1 MKDHLVIYV
10 KYRIYNNF
18 RFVLWICDELTC
30 SLNFNV
36 SIHWNNNNELNLW
49 IHNIQEL
56 WINDL
61 WKITINLEK
70 YLIDAIEFIKNQVA
84 LDFVIDTEE
93 MKIYIKHET
102 WNKW

>member
-36 SIHWNNNNELNLW
+36 SIHWNNNNELNL
-49 IHNIQEL
+49 
-56 WINDL
+56 
-61 WKITINLEK
+61 
-70 YLIDAIEFIKNQVA
+70 
-84 LDFVIDTEE
+84 
-93 MKIYIKHET
+93 
-102 WNKW
+102 